1 VVRGAKKPE
10 ILHEPRI
17 IEYDRSRWELLASL
31 RSRALGTMDALESV
45 SLKPLAYG
53 SIARGDVS
61 RSSDID
67 VVIPYPVS
75 SYKIE
80 AVLPTP
86 IRRELAQATPSMIL
100 KGHIYI
106 QGDVCVSFPI
116 FKMRQREFEFYKW
129 GGQVDSEQIRSGARV
144 PGVDKRLLLIE
155 PTPTGHRESGVVGY
169 ESEVAKKL
177 SVSLGIAQERVRVL
191 TRRDAIG
198 RTGIYRTQVLAE
210 AEGFEEIAKTL
221 MDTDPAL
228 RRTAGRRER

>member
-1 VVRGAKKPE
+1 MAKKPE

-17 IEYDRSRWELLASL
+17 IEYGTNRWELLAAL
-31 RSRALGTMDALESV
+31 RSRALETMEALESV
-45 SLKPLAYG
+45 SLKPFAYG

-61 RSSDID
+61 PSSDID
-67 VVIPYPVS
+67 VVIPYPIS
-75 SYKIE
+75 SYKLE
-80 AVLPTP
+80 TVLLSP
-86 IRRELAQATPSMIL
+86 IRRELAQATPSMVL

-106 QGDVCVSFPI
+106 QDGVCVSFPI

-129 GGQVDSEQIRSGARV
+129 GGQVDSQQIQNEIRV
-144 PGVDKRLLLIE
+144 SGVDKRLLLIE
-155 PTPTGHRESGVVGY
+155 PTPTGHRESGVVGH

-198 RTGIYRTQVLAE
+198 RTGIYRTHVLADT
-210 AEGFEEIAKTL
+210 EGFEETAKTL

-228 RRTAGRRER
+228 RRTVGRRER